1 MNPLTS
7 LISNASPKSLAAAS
21 FGMGSIASYLWMRS
35 KSNTPFRDIKEVLMF
50 LKWKKDLESKLK
62 SDWSLV
68 DKIEETVLNN
78 LNRPCIT
85 YVNDGRT
92 LTWCE
97 FNEKVN
103 QGSFFFF
110 FNLYIFFFFK

>member
-1 MNPLTS
+1 MNPITS
-7 LISNASPKSLAAAS
+7 IISIASPKSLAAAS

-35 KSNTPFRDIKEVLMF
+35 KSNTPFRDIKEVFMF
-50 LKWKKDLESKLK
+50 IKWKKDLETKLK

-68 DKIEETVLNN
+68 DKFEETVSNN
-78 LNRPCIT
+78 INRPCVT

-92 LTWCE
+92 LTWSE

-103 QGSFFFF
+103 QGI
-110 FNLYIFFFFK
+110 LYF